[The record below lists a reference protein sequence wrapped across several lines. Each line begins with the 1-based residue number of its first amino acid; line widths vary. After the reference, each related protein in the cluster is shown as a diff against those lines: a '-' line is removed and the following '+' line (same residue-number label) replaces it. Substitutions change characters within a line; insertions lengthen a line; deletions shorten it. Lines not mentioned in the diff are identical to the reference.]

1 MSGPV
6 VLGDIIIIMHTP
18 TIPGLLMDVY
28 DDGSRQDGPPRED
41 KRSEATS
48 PTKSTDDTLTY

>member
-6 VLGDIIIIMHTP
+6 VLGDIINIMHTP

-28 DDGSRQDGPPRED
+28 DDGSRQDDESDEKYR
-41 KRSEATS
+41 
-48 PTKSTDDTLTY
+48 